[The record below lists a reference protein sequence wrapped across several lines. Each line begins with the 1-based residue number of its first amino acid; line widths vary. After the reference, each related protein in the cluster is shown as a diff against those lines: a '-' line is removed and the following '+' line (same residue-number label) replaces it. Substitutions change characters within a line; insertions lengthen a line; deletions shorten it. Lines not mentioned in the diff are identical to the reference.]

1 MKLKMNI
8 QDEMKML
15 HQLQS
20 TGKLQNPTIIKF
32 DGDGMDIFIY
42 SDNNFLISHSAFF
55 QDDYKNKFDYCYLR
69 MIYIPVEKRNKNFG
83 KRIIND
89 LIDKCKNYNI
99 FRIEVES
106 EVESLSFFS
115 KLGFK
120 QIENEVKNRLELVF
134 NK

>member
-1 MKLKMNI
+1 
-8 QDEMKML
+8 
-15 HQLQS
+15 
-20 TGKLQNPTIIKF
+20 
-32 DGDGMDIFIY
+32 MDIFFY

-55 QDDYKNKFDYCYLR
+55 QDDYKKKFDYCYLR
-69 MIYIPVEKRNKNFG
+69 MIYIPVEKRNKNLG

-89 LIDKCKNYNI
+89 LIDKCKYYNV

-120 QIENEVKNRLELVF
+120 QIENKVKNRLELVF

>member
-1 MKLKMNI
+1 MNI

-15 HQLQS
+15 HKLQS
-20 TGKLQNPTIIKF
+20 TGKLQNPMIIKF
-32 DGDGMDIFIY
+32 DGDGMDVFLY
-42 SDNNFLISHSAFF
+42 SDNNFFISHSAFF

-69 MIYIPVEKRNKNFG
+69 MIYIPIEKRNKNLG
-83 KRIIND
+83 KKIINE
-89 LIDKCKNYNI
+89 LINKCKKHNI

-106 EVESLSFFS
+106 EDESLGFFY

-120 QIENEVKNRLELVF
+120 QIENEVKNRLKLVF

>member
-1 MKLKMNI
+1 MNI
-8 QDEMKML
+8 EDEMKML